1 MKITDRVLIND
12 TLFSEVCVYL
22 SISII
27 TGSLEIWD
35 RAFTCSELQSE
46 FQETV
51 LFPGELS
58 QLVTVHILERP
69 QDQYGWMISTAM
81 ATKVTC
87 RIASVKRGKHCLCLI
102 FR

>member
-12 TLFSEVCVYL
+12 TLFSVVCVYL

-27 TGSLEIWD
+27 IGSLEIWD
-35 RAFTCSELQSE
+35 GASTYSEIQ

-58 QLVTVHILERP
+58 QLVMVHILERLL
-69 QDQYGWMISTAM
+69 DQYGWMISTAM
-81 ATKVTC
+81 VTRVAC
-87 RIASVKRGKHCLCLI
+87 RTASVKRGKHRLCLI
-102 FR
+102 YR